1 MTHQVDAVPDE
12 RIWQQVLHV
21 CPPDIRGRLEGIDP
35 IYLRRIEEVRLRL
48 GQPVQITGFGFDR
61 FLGLTE
67 DVTSNPNMGLIVT
80 EEHLARVIQAVTQAS
95 LYAVEDDLRKGFITM
110 QGGHRV
116 GVAGR
121 AVLGAGGEIRS
132 VRSIN
137 AVNIRVARE
146 RLGCAALLSRYAF
159 DRDSLRPLSM
169 LLISPPQ
176 CGKTTLLRD
185 LARLWSSGGIAP
197 GVPAAKVT
205 IVDERSELAGSV
217 DGRSQFDI
225 GPRTDLLDGCPKAEG
240 MRIAIRSL
248 SPLVIVTDEIG
259 REDDVKAVLDATHA
273 GVAVVTSVHAASVEQ
288 WRQRPAMEGLY
299 RSKAFE
305 RYVLIGRD
313 EGPGT
318 IVRVEDDGQAVL
330 YRRTSSSK
338 RVDPG

>member
-1 MTHQVDAVPDE
+1 VTHQVEEGPDE

-21 CPPDIRGRLEGIDP
+21 CPPDIRGRLEALDP
-35 IYLRRIEEVRLRL
+35 IYLRHIEEIRLRL
-48 GQPVQITGFGFDR
+48 GQPVQISGFGFDR
-61 FLGLTE
+61 FLGSIE
-67 DVTSNPNMGLIVT
+67 DVTSNAQMGLRVT
-80 EEHLARVIQAVTQAS
+80 EEHLSRVLQAVTQAS
-95 LYAVEDDLRKGFITM
+95 LYAVEDDLRKGFVTM

-121 AVLGAGGEIRS
+121 TVLGVGGEIRA
-132 VRSIN
+132 VRSIYS
-137 AVNIRVARE
+137 VNLRVARE
-146 RLGCAALLSRYAF
+146 RPGCAGLLSRYAF
-159 DRDSLRPLSM
+159 DRETGRPLSM

-185 LARLWSSGGIAP
+185 VARLWSWGGIAA

-217 DGRSQFDI
+217 EGRPQFDI
-225 GPRTDLLDGCPKAEG
+225 GPRTDLMDGCPKAEG
-240 MRIAIRSL
+240 MRMAIRSL
-248 SPLVIVTDEIG
+248 SPGVIVTDEIG
-259 REDDVKAVLDATHA
+259 REDDVRAVLDATHA
-273 GVAVVTSVHAASVEQ
+273 GVAVVTSVHAASVDE

-299 RSKAFE
+299 RSKAFK

-318 IVRVEDDGQAVL
+318 ILRVEDEGQVVL
-330 YRRTSSSK
+330 YRRTSASK